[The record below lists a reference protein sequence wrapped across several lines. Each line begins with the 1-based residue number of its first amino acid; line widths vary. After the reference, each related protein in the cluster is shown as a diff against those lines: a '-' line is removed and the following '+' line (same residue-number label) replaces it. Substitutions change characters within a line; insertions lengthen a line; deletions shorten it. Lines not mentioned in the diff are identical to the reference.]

1 MLFAHNQP
9 ASGFPF
15 FDPSQPSGENRAI
28 CSASSIRRKDMK
40 PILNIGLALAVTAF
54 VVSPAYATGLAT
66 CNSGPQEKWQSQD
79 KLKKQL
85 EDKKWQ
91 VRRIKVDGGCYEVY
105 GIDDKG
111 KKVEAYFHPLTLEPV
126 PTGKQ

>member
-1 MLFAHNQP
+1 MKRMLNV
-9 ASGFPF
+9 
-15 FDPSQPSGENRAI
+15 
-28 CSASSIRRKDMK
+28 
-40 PILNIGLALAVTAF
+40 GLALAVTAL

-85 EDKKWQ
+85 EGKKWQ

-126 PTGKQ
+126 PIGKH

>member
-1 MLFAHNQP
+1 MLFAQYQP
-9 ASGFPF
+9 ASGFRF

-28 CSASSIRRKDMK
+28 CSAWSIRRKDMK
-40 PILNIGLALAVTAF
+40 RMLNVGLALAVTALIM
-54 VVSPAYATGLAT
+54 SPAYATGLAT
-66 CNSGPQEKWQSQD
+66 CNSAPPEKWQSQA

-85 EDKKWQ
+85 EDRKWQ

-126 PTGKQ
+126 PTGKH